1 MTDPANLITFMLKV
15 KTKIISVKDLL
26 LRSLPQQKQG
36 DLLMMGSYLT
46 LESTQLWILYTESKM
61 IFTISVISCVVSC

>member
-15 KTKIISVKDLL
+15 KTKRISVKDLL

-36 DLLMMGSYLT
+36 DLLMMDSYST

-61 IFTISVISCVVSC
+61 IFTISVIS